1 MINQTQRSSAR
12 GWALPG
18 ATIAIAAL
26 IIAVVTSC
34 GSGSSDPRTAT
45 VSRVAA
51 APEPPT
57 ATLQFTP
64 TRLANGARGT
74 VSVTP
79 SGKAAIRLTIT
90 LAVPSYST
98 YGIALWSD
106 KSHLTDLYSG
116 AKGTNIQT
124 MAINLQTLARYKLI
138 EVGYQEVRTQVV
150 RNRSRHRATRFVVKS
165 VNDHALLYVLTGE
178 LLNKLVA
185 AKGG

>member
-1 MINQTQRSSAR
+1 MSNQTQRGLTR

-18 ATIAIAAL
+18 ATIVIAAT

-34 GSGSSDPRTAT
+34 GSGSSNPRTAT
-45 VSRVAA
+45 VPRVPA
-51 APEPPT
+51 APRPPT

-64 TRLANGARGT
+64 TRLANGAQGT
-74 VSVTP
+74 VSVTS
-79 SGKAAIRLTIT
+79 SGKADIRLTIS

-106 KSHLTDLYSG
+106 KNHLADLYTG

-124 MAINLQTLARYKLI
+124 MDINVQHLARYKLI

-150 RNRSRHRATRFVVKS
+150 RQRSRHRTTRVVKS
-165 VNDHALLYVLTGE
+165 VNDHALLYVSTGE
-178 LLNKLVA
+178 ILNKLVA
-185 AKGG
+185 AKGS